1 MGPGLKIIALCLVLA
16 GCQTFPAP
24 PIDNPRQVWCDH
36 NKPRRPSKAVVKAMS
51 RPELND
57 LIAFNTKGAK
67 WCGWR
72 P

>member
-1 MGPGLKIIALCLVLA
+1 MGTGLKALCLCLVLA
-16 GCQTFPAP
+16 GCVTTRP

-36 NKPRRPSKAVVKAMS
+36 NKPRRPSMAVVKAMS
-51 RPELND
+51 RPELNE
-57 LIAFNTKGAK
+57 LIAFNRNGAK